1 MHDIDRSTLEFETE
15 SDAYEM
21 DELESSGLYGES
33 PFNEEEEMALAS
45 ELLSIADEAELD
57 QFLGKLLKKAGRGT
71 KGVSSIVGQ
80 AAKPLMG
87 ALKPLA
93 KQALP
98 ALGGALGTFVAPGAG
113 TAIGSALGSAVGNA
127 LEMEFE
133 GMNPDEMEF
142 ESARRIVR
150 IAGSAAQHLARA
162 GTSSDANHNAL
173 VRAALT
179 RAVRENVPDLAR
191 HGELETAA
199 LPARGGNP
207 QRSGRWIRR
216 GNKIVLLGV

>member
-1 MHDIDRSTLEFETE
+1 MHDIDRSTLEFEAE
-15 SDAYEM
+15 SDAFEM
-21 DELESSGLYGES
+21 DEFESSGFYGES

-45 ELLSIADEAELD
+45 ELLGISEEAELD
-57 QFLGKLLKKAGRGT
+57 QFLGKLLKKAWRGV
-71 KGVSSIVGQ
+71 KKVSSVAGQ
-80 AAKPLMG
+80 AAKPLIG

-98 ALGGALGTFVAPGAG
+98 MLGGALGTFVAPGAG

-133 GMNPDEMEF
+133 GMSSDEMEF
-142 ESARRIVR
+142 ETARRVVR
-150 IAGSAAQHLARA
+150 IAGNAAQHIAR
-162 GTSSDANHNAL
+162 GGANSGGNLTAL
-173 VRAALT
+173 IRAALT
-179 RAVRENVPDLAR
+179 KAVREQIPNLATD
-191 HGELETAA
+191 GEMETAA
-199 LPARGGNP
+199 RPAGRGGS

>member
-1 MHDIDRSTLEFETE
+1 MHDIDRSTLEFESE
-15 SDAYEM
+15 ADAYEM
-21 DELESSGLYGES
+21 DEFEASGVYGEG
-33 PFNEEEEMALAS
+33 PFNEEEEMALAE
-45 ELLSIADEAELD
+45 ELLGISGEAELD
-57 QFLGKLLKKAGRGT
+57 QFLGKLFKKAWRGVR
-71 KGVSSIVGQ
+71 KAGSVIGQ

-93 KQALP
+93 KKALP

-133 GMNPDEMEF
+133 GMNPEEMEF
-142 ESARRIVR
+142 ETARRVVR
-150 IAGSAAQHLARA
+150 IAGNAAQQVARGA
-162 GTSSDANHNAL
+162 RPDADVTAL

-179 RAVRENVPDLAR
+179 RAARENVPDLALN
-191 HGELETAA
+191 GEMETAVH
-199 LPARGGNP
+199 PTRNSGP

-216 GNKIVLLGV
+216 GNKIILLGV